1 MVLELESLNIET
13 TELQLAIVRLA
24 RGVSRKINITSRPYH
39 FICPEYEKISIGDW
53 VVVEVKRKTHN
64 KNIEHDFRVGR
75 VDEIMTWTDKEI
87 LTFRPN
93 SFVVCKLEESDKF
106 EKRCININNK
116 KKSLWARYNAVDRK
130 INPDKKVEGVP
141 MNIFD
146 NLLDNTGKLHFDKLN
161 KYSHKMTSEKKKI
174 KKKRQLE

>member
-1 MVLELESLNIET
+1 
-13 TELQLAIVRLA
+13 
-24 RGVSRKINITSRPYH
+24 
-39 FICPEYEKISIGDW
+39 
-53 VVVEVKRKTHN
+53 
-64 KNIEHDFRVGR
+64 
-75 VDEIMTWTDKEI
+75 MTWTDKEI

-116 KKSLWARYNAVDRK
+116 KKSLWARYNAVDCK

-146 NLLDNTGKLHFDKLN
+146 NLLDNTGKLHF
-161 KYSHKMTSEKKKI
+161 TSLINTPI
-174 KKKRQLE
+174 KWLQKKRR

>member
-1 MVLELESLNIET
+1 MFLEN
-13 TELQLAIVRLA
+13 QYQQQA
-24 RGVSRKINITSRPYH
+24 YH

-64 KNIEHDFRVGR
+64 KNIEHDFGVGR

-116 KKSLWARYNAVDRK
+116 YKGFNAFINWTCRKKETK
-130 INPDKKVEGVP
+130 IEVV
-141 MNIFD
+141 I
-146 NLLDNTGKLHFDKLN
+146 
-161 KYSHKMTSEKKKI
+161 
-174 KKKRQLE
+174 

>member
-1 MVLELESLNIET
+1 MVLELESLNIKT
-13 TELQLAIVRLA
+13 TELQIAVVRLA
-24 RGVSRKINITSRPYH
+24 RGVSRKININSRPYH

-116 KKSLWARYNAVDRK
+116 KKSL
-130 INPDKKVEGVP
+130 
-141 MNIFD
+141 
-146 NLLDNTGKLHFDKLN
+146 
-161 KYSHKMTSEKKKI
+161 
-174 KKKRQLE
+174 

>member
-1 MVLELESLNIET
+1 MVLELESLNIKT
-13 TELQLAIVRLA
+13 TELQIAVVRLA
-24 RGVSRKINITSRPYH
+24 RGVSRKINITSKPYH
-39 FICPEYEKISIGDW
+39 FICPEYEKISIADW

-106 EKRCININNK
+106 EKRCINI
-116 KKSLWARYNAVDRK
+116 
-130 INPDKKVEGVP
+130 
-141 MNIFD
+141 F
-146 NLLDNTGKLHFDKLN
+146 GK
-161 KYSHKMTSEKKKI
+161 TSS
-174 KKKRQLE
+174 

>member
-13 TELQLAIVRLA
+13 TELQIAVVRLA
-24 RGVSRKINITSRPYH
+24 RGVSRKININSKPYH

-106 EKRCININNK
+106 EKRCINI
-116 KKSLWARYNAVDRK
+116 
-130 INPDKKVEGVP
+130 
-141 MNIFD
+141 F
-146 NLLDNTGKLHFDKLN
+146 GK
-161 KYSHKMTSEKKKI
+161 TSS
-174 KKKRQLE
+174 